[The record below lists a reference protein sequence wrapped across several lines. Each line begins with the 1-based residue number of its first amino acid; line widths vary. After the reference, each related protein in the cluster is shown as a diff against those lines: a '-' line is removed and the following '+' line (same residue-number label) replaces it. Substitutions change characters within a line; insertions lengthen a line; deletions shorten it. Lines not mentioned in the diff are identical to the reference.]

1 LISVY
6 TSPLIKVIEWYQN
19 RFIDFFCKSEPDL
32 TNAVVY
38 VDAKVKGQFNLKS
51 KARTKSTSAR
61 RYSIKANQFIGK
73 PYRDLLVDYFQI
85 ARPIGF
91 HILSLQHVTR
101 YLIFRMDKTREFD
114 LLDNLIKN
122 LQSRTLSL

>member
-6 TSPLIKVIEWYQN
+6 TSPLIKVIEWYDIRT

-85 ARPIGF
+85 AGR
-91 HILSLQHVTR
+91 
-101 YLIFRMDKTREFD
+101 
-114 LLDNLIKN
+114 
-122 LQSRTLSL
+122 

>member
-6 TSPLIKVIEWYQN
+6 TSLLIKIIEWYGIRT

-32 TNAVVY
+32 TNTVVY

-73 PYRDLLVDYFQI
+73 PYRDLLIDYFQI
-85 ARPIGF
+85 AADRISYPLVVT
-91 HILSLQHVTR
+91 HNAVSYLS
-101 YLIFRMDKTREFD
+101 
-114 LLDNLIKN
+114 
-122 LQSRTLSL
+122 

>member
-6 TSPLIKVIEWYQN
+6 TSPLIKIIEWYDIRT

-32 TNAVVY
+32 TNAVVPTVVY

-51 KARTKSTSAR
+51 RARTKSTSAR

-73 PYRDLLVDYFQI
+73 SYRDLLIDYFQI
-85 ARPIGF
+85 AADRISHP
-91 HILSLQHVTR
+91 LAATR
-101 YLIFRMDKTREFD
+101 NAISYLLWIKRENLIF
-114 LLDNLIKN
+114 
-122 LQSRTLSL
+122 